1 MNNNKKKI
9 LAVLVI
15 LILVFFRLIPHP
27 PNFTP
32 ILAISVFS
40 GIKFKSNLFSYFV
53 PVLAMLLSDAIIGF
67 HSGIYLIYATLIIAA
82 AVSKRFNNINSA
94 ALSSSFLFFLITN
107 FYVWV
112 ISSTYPKTLLGIIEC
127 YTLALPFFAMTLL
140 STFFFTYSLFYG
152 FSYLSSIHI
161 YQKI

>member
-1 MNNNKKKI
+1 MNYNRKNI
-9 LAVLVI
+9 LAILVL

-53 PVLAMLLSDAIIGF
+53 PVLAMFLSDAIIGF
-67 HSGIYLIYATLIIAA
+67 HSGIYLTYATLIIAA
-82 AVSKRFNNINSA
+82 AVSRRFNNINLA

-112 ISSTYPKTLLGIIEC
+112 ISSTYSKTFIGIIEC
-127 YTLALPFFAMTLL
+127 YTLAFPFFAMTLL
-140 STFFFTYSLFYG
+140 STFFFTYCLFYG
-152 FSYLSSIHI
+152 FSYISSIQL

>member
-1 MNNNKKKI
+1 MNNDRKKI

-53 PVLAMLLSDAIIGF
+53 PVLAMFLSDVIIGF
-67 HSGIYLIYATLIIAA
+67 HSGMYLTYATLIIAA

-107 FYVWV
+107 FHVWV

-152 FSYLSSIHI
+152 FSYLSSMHL

>member
-1 MNNNKKKI
+1 MNNDKKKI

-15 LILVFFRLIPHP
+15 LVLVFFRLIPHP

-53 PVLAMLLSDAIIGF
+53 PVLAMFLSDAIIGF
-67 HSGIYLIYATLIIAA
+67 HSGMYLIYATLIIAA
-82 AVSKRFNNINSA
+82 AVSKRFNNLNLA

-107 FYVWV
+107 FHVWV
-112 ISSTYPKTLLGIIEC
+112 ISSIYPKTLLGIIEC

-152 FSYLSSIHI
+152 FSYLSSIHL

>member
-1 MNNNKKKI
+1 MNNDRKKI

-53 PVLAMLLSDAIIGF
+53 PVLAMFLSDAIIGF

-107 FYVWV
+107 FHVWV

-152 FSYLSSIHI
+152 FSYLSSIHV

>member
-1 MNNNKKKI
+1 MNNDKKKI

-53 PVLAMLLSDAIIGF
+53 PVLAMFLSDAIIGF

-107 FYVWV
+107 FHVWV
-112 ISSTYPKTLLGIIEC
+112 ISSTYPKTLIGIIEC